1 MSELDRARLAL
12 SALDSGCP
20 HDEWIRIG
28 MSAKAAGLSFED
40 FHNWSKN
47 ASNYVNEKDCY
58 AAWKSVD
65 HTGGVTEATLFFKA
79 KEAGWKDDSNPSF
92 NQKTYQPKLENNI
105 VNIAPHES
113 SYALEIWERCLP
125 ADNEHPYISRKE
137 GQSDGLRVYPENAPS
152 IIIQTHNVSG
162 YLVVPCISNDKI
174 QTLQFIPP
182 HGGKKLN
189 LGGAQ
194 FHDGYFVIGQITTH
208 IYLCEGLSAA
218 WPVNK
223 VLGVATVISFGVGRM
238 MTVAKKLRS
247 QYPSAQIVIVPDR
260 GQEELASKIAFEINA
275 AWIELP
281 QEIPLKLDIG
291 DYAQEYGYEKL
302 SLILTSSK
310 TPPLPLNTIFADTL
324 PEAFSPVDELLE
336 GILIEGDGSILY
348 GDSNSGK
355 TFFVI
360 DMACAIARGID
371 WMGRKTEQGLVIYLA
386 AESPSSVKR
395 RLQTYQMHHKVRVKN
410 FAIVQNPINLFEND
424 SDTSAIID
432 LVRLIEEKSQ
442 QKVRLIIGDT
452 LARLSSG
459 ANENAGQDMG
469 VVIRHF
475 DRIRNECN
483 AHFMLIH
490 HSGKSAA
497 AGARGWSGVRAAVD
511 TEIEI
516 TDSLTGRCAEITK
529 QRDLSTK
536 GTRIGFQL
544 ETVTMGLSKW
554 KSTVTGCVVIPTDA
568 PIKSPNKR
576 VSEIGRVL
584 TEYIGTL
591 DRPIKKSELVKH
603 FKDQY
608 NSSSVY
614 RELSNLIE
622 AGLASDSMGIINK
635 VLIGTN

>member
-1 MSELDRARLAL
+1 MSELDRAFLAL

-28 MSAKAAGLSFED
+28 MAAKAAGLSFED
-40 FHNWSKN
+40 FHSWSKST
-47 ASNYVNEKDCY
+47 SNYVSEKDCHVT
-58 AAWKSVD
+58 WKSFD
-65 HTGGVTEATLFFKA
+65 QTGGVTEATLFFKA
-79 KEAGWKDDSNPSF
+79 KEAGWKNSNPSF
-92 NQKTYQPKLENNI
+92 NQKTYQPKLESNI
-105 VNIAPHES
+105 TNVAPYES

-137 GQSDGLRVYPENAPS
+137 GQSDGLKVYPENVPS
-152 IIIQTHNVSG
+152 LIIQTHNVSG
-162 YLVVPCISNDKI
+162 YLVVPCISNGKI
-174 QTLQFIPP
+174 KTLQFIPP
-182 HGGKKLN
+182 DEGKKLN

-194 FHDGYFVIGQITTH
+194 FHDGYFVIGQITTC

-223 VLGVATVISFGVGRM
+223 VLGVATVISFGVSRM

-247 QYPSAQIVIVPDR
+247 QYPFAKIVIVPDR
-260 GQEELASKIAFEINA
+260 GQEELASKITLEINA
-275 AWIELP
+275 TWIELP
-281 QEIPLKLDIG
+281 QEIPLKQDVG
-291 DYAQEYGYEKL
+291 DYAQKYGYEKL
-302 SLILTSSK
+302 NLILTSPK
-310 TPPLPLNTIFADTL
+310 TPSLPLNTIFADTL

-395 RLQTYQMHHKVRVKN
+395 RLQTYQMHHQVRIRN
-410 FAIVQNPINLFEND
+410 FAIVQNPINLFDND
-424 SDTSAIID
+424 SDTSAIIN
-432 LVRLIEEKSQ
+432 LVQLIEEKYQ

-483 AHFMLIH
+483 VHFMLIH

-516 TDSLTGRCAEITK
+516 TDSPTGRCAEITK

-544 ETVTMGLSKW
+544 EIVTMRLSKW
-554 KSTVTGCVVIPTDA
+554 KSVVTGCVVIPTDA
-568 PIKSPNKR
+568 PIKNPNKR

-584 TEYIGTL
+584 TKYISTL
-591 DRPIKKSELVKH
+591 DRPIKKSDLVKH

-608 NSSSVY
+608 KPPSIY
-614 RELSNLIE
+614 RELKKLVE
-622 AGLASDSMGIINK
+622 ARLASDSMGIINK
-635 VLIGTN
+635 VPIGAY